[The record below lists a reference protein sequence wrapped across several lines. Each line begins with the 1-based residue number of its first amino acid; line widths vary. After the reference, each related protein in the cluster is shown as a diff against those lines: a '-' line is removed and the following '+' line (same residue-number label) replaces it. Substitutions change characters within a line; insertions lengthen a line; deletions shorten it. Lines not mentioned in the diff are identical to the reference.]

1 MKRYKKFCLAV
12 WLVLIASILTLSGC
26 CFLEDER
33 ADVVF
38 VIDTDHTVGSVGLT
52 SARSS
57 QGGRNADN
65 SFMTRGESFGF
76 RVEEYPVT
84 VTAYGDLD
92 GRRELASCTIS
103 QAPESG
109 RWYVVARNRGNS
121 IALEV
126 CTQWPREEAG
136 AITGAMSHG

>member
-1 MKRYKKFCLAV
+1 MKKFRRSCFAVLAV
-12 WLVLIASILTLSGC
+12 LMLTLMVALSGC
-26 CFLEDER
+26 RAPADER

-38 VIDTDHTVGSVGLT
+38 VIDTDHMVGSVGLT

-65 SFMTRGESFGF
+65 SLLARGDSVGF
-76 RVEEYPVT
+76 QVEEYPVT

-92 GRRELASCTIS
+92 GRLKLASCTIS

-126 CTQWPREEAG
+126 CTQW
-136 AITGAMSHG
+136 S

>member
-1 MKRYKKFCLAV
+1 MKKFRRSCFAVLAV
-12 WLVLIASILTLSGC
+12 LMLTLMIALSGC
-26 CFLEDER
+26 CALEDER

-65 SFMTRGESFGF
+65 SLLARGDSVGF
-76 RVEEYPVT
+76 QVEEYPVT

-92 GRRELASCTIS
+92 GKRELAACTITK
-103 QAPESG
+103 APEG
-109 RWYVVARNRGNS
+109 DRWYVVARDRGNG

-126 CTQWPREEAG
+126 GTRWPWEEARP
-136 AITGAMSHG
+136 